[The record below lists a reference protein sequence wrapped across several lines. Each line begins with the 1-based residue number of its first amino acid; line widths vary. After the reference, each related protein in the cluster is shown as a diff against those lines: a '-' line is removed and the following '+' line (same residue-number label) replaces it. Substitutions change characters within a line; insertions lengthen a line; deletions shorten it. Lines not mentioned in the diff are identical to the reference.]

1 MELSKEAIEQLA
13 RGIDP
18 IDVKKYCEEHPEEY
32 QKFLKEIEGKTLDEV
47 IGFDPFE
54 LTEEEQEMLKNTN
67 DN

>member
-18 IDVKKYCEEHPEEY
+18 VDVKKYCEEHPEEY
-32 QKFLKEIEGKTLDEV
+32 QEFLKEIEEKTLDEV

-54 LTEEEQEMLKNTN
+54 LTEEEKQLLENN
-67 DN
+67 EN